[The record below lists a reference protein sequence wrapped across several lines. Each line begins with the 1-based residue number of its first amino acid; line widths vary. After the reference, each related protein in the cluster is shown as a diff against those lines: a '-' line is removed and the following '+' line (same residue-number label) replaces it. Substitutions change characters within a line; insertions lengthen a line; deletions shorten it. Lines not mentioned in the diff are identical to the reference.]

1 MNSSFRV
8 AKFRSKNLM
17 TPENLGIVFGP
28 TLMRAPDHLLM
39 EAVGYIPYQ
48 KKIIQFLIEQQ
59 DVLFDK

>member
-1 MNSSFRV
+1 
-8 AKFRSKNLM
+8 M